1 MGSLLP
7 FQCCCCFR
15 FNKRFA
21 RKSIHYKSL
30 QISLLSTIY
39 PLLILLNS
47 NETTTLLILLT
58 TFKKC
63 KKKESNRN
71 VCAWNPSGR
80 TMHCYIFDKSYVISS
95 ISPTVSYLSENNS
108 TKITY
113 NHSSKY
119 FSFIWFWEFIYVH
132 QIQLSKLFQK
142 MSIHIQ
148 LWNSYAIPD
157 FLKLGMQNWFLV
169 IFW

>member
-63 KKKESNRN
+63 KKK
-71 VCAWNPSGR
+71 
-80 TMHCYIFDKSYVISS
+80 KVIGMC
-95 ISPTVSYLSENNS
+95 
-108 TKITY
+108 
-113 NHSSKY
+113 
-119 FSFIWFWEFIYVH
+119 VH
-132 QIQLSKLFQK
+132 E
-142 MSIHIQ
+142 IHPEEQCIVT
-148 LWNSYAIPD
+148 
-157 FLKLGMQNWFLV
+157 FLINLM
-169 IFW
+169 